1 MSFNQG
7 VQNVKLRWS
16 LTRGDYESIQ
26 NIGSNFF
33 SLACGNLRH
42 LRTLLLRL
50 IEHGVCK
57 YFLSLNAWFVEK
69 VDFEEK
75 IRYFPL

>member
-1 MSFNQG
+1 MS
-7 VQNVKLRWS
+7 S
-16 LTRGDYESIQ
+16 LGDCIREVITRAYKILGQI
-26 NIGSNFF
+26 F
-33 SLACGNLRH
+33 SHWHVVILRH

-50 IEHGVCK
+50 IAHGVCE

-75 IRYFPL
+75 IRYLPL